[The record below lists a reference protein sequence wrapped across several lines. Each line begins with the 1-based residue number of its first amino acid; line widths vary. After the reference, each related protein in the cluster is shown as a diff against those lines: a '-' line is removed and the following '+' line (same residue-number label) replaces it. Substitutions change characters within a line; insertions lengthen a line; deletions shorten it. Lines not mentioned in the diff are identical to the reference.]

1 MKLYLSNSLHVSAV
15 VNLLITEF
23 CVSCSYHLDITFHIG
38 TQEVITLVKS
48 RIPTKI
54 INVRDIGCA
63 TLYWMNFFK
72 NKDELTFS

>member
-1 MKLYLSNSLHVSAV
+1 MKLYLSNTLHVSAV

-23 CVSCSYHLDITFHIG
+23 FVSCSYLLDITFHIG

-54 INVRDIGCA
+54 INIRHIGCA
-63 TLYWMNFFK
+63 TLYWMKFCK
-72 NKDELTFS
+72 IKMS